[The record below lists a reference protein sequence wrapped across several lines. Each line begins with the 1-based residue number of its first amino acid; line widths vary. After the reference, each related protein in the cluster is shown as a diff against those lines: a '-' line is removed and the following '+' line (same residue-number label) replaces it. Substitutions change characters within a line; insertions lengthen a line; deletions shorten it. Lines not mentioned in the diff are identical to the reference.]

1 MIKATNGSRPG
12 QREINNGLVLRT
24 IVRKGEMTRVDLAH
38 ETGLTPAAIS
48 NITRELIE
56 RGLLH
61 EAGISRG
68 KRAGANAYLLDFPH
82 DQPLLGTIHQGVS
95 ALRLALCNLRG
106 HILARRVIATP
117 TRYSPEWAVARITET
132 LQDLLK
138 ANGYHPDALIGIGA
152 ALVGLIDGEQG
163 IVKRA
168 PSLGWEGI
176 AMSAV
181 LERAMHCPVVL
192 ENNVRAMA
200 FGEALLGNGRDWSDF
215 AFVYVGT
222 GIGSGLILHG
232 RPYRGAHSGAGE
244 IGHLTVAPDG
254 EVCSCGNT
262 GCLETIAA
270 EPALIRHARQC
281 GIELPAQAGSYKKAV
296 EDLAALALTG
306 DAQAREIIMNTGES
320 LGTALANLVDLF
332 NPARIVL
339 HGAITVAGE
348 LFFHAV
354 SQCISRRAF
363 LARDEVVELVP
374 ATFGN
379 DAGLVG
385 AAAIAL
391 DTLILAGNS

>member
-1 MIKATNGSRPG
+1 MKVTTGRPG
-12 QREINNGLVLRT
+12 QRELNNGEVLRT
-24 IVRKGEMTRVDLAH
+24 IVRRGEMTRVELAH

-56 RGLLH
+56 RGLLN
-61 EAGISRG
+61 EVGISRG

-82 DQPLLGTIHQGVS
+82 EQPIFGIIHQGVS
-95 ALRLALCNLRG
+95 ALRLAVCNLRG
-106 HILARRVIATP
+106 HILDRRVITTP
-117 TRYSPEWAVARITET
+117 TRYSPEWAVEYIAEALRA
-132 LQDLLK
+132 LLGI
-138 ANGYHPDALIGIGA
+138 NGYQPDALFGIGA

-163 IVKRA
+163 MVKRA
-168 PSLGWEGI
+168 PSLGWENVAI
-176 AMSAV
+176 SAM
-181 LERAMHCPVVL
+181 LEREMRCPVAL

-200 FGEALLGNGRDWSDF
+200 FGEALFGNGRNWPDF

-232 RPYRGAHSGAGE
+232 RPYRGAHNGAGE
-244 IGHLTVAPDG
+244 IGHLTVAPNG
-254 EVCSCGNT
+254 EVCACGNT

-270 EPALIRHARQC
+270 EPALIRHARQR
-281 GIELPAQAGSYKKAV
+281 GIELSSLAGGHKKAV
-296 EDLAALALTG
+296 EDLAVLALAG
-306 DAQAREIIMNTGES
+306 DERAREIIMNCGES

-339 HGAITVAGE
+339 HGAITAAGE

-363 LARDEVVELVP
+363 QARDEVVELVP
-374 ATFGN
+374 ATFGS

-385 AAAIAL
+385 AAAVAL
-391 DTLILAGNS
+391 DALILTATI

>member
-1 MIKATNGSRPG
+1 M
-12 QREINNGLVLRT
+12 
-24 IVRKGEMTRVDLAH
+24 
-38 ETGLTPAAIS
+38 
-48 NITRELIE
+48 
-56 RGLLH
+56 
-61 EAGISRG
+61 
-68 KRAGANAYLLDFPH
+68 
-82 DQPLLGTIHQGVS
+82 
-95 ALRLALCNLRG
+95 
-106 HILARRVIATP
+106 
-117 TRYSPEWAVARITET
+117 
-132 LQDLLK
+132 
-138 ANGYHPDALIGIGA
+138 
-152 ALVGLIDGEQG
+152 
-163 IVKRA
+163 
-168 PSLGWEGI
+168 
-176 AMSAV
+176 

-222 GIGSGLILHG
+222 GIGSGLVLHG

-270 EPALIRHARQC
+270 EPALVHHARQR
-281 GIELPAQAGSYKKAV
+281 GIELNAQAGGYKKAV
-296 EDLAALALTG
+296 EDLASLALAG
-306 DAQAREIIMNTGES
+306 DAQAREIIKSTGES

-339 HGAITVAGE
+339 HGAITAAGE

-374 ATFGN
+374 ATFGT

-391 DTLILAGNS
+391 DTFILAGNS

>member
-1 MIKATNGSRPG
+1 MKATNGRPG
-12 QREINNGLVLRT
+12 QRELNNGLVLRT
-24 IVRKGEMTRVDLAH
+24 IVRKGEMTRVELAH

-56 RGLLH
+56 RGLLN
-61 EAGISRG
+61 EVGISRG

-82 DQPLLGTIHQGVS
+82 DQPILGIIHQGVS

-106 HILARRVIATP
+106 QILDRCVIATP
-117 TRYSPEWAVARITET
+117 TRYTPEWAVTSIAEA
-132 LQDLLK
+132 LHALLRT
-138 ANGYHPDALIGIGA
+138 NGYQPDALLGIGA

-163 IVKRA
+163 MVKRA
-168 PSLGWEGI
+168 PSLGWERV
-176 AMSAV
+176 AMSAM
-181 LERAMHCPVVL
+181 LESVMRCPVVL

-200 FGEALLGNGRDWSDF
+200 FGEALLGNGRGWSDF

-222 GIGSGLILHG
+222 GIGSGLILNG

-254 EVCSCGNT
+254 EVCACGNT

-270 EPALIRHARQC
+270 EPALIRHARQR
-281 GIELPAQAGSYKKAV
+281 GIELGSLAAGPKKAV
-296 EDLAALALTG
+296 EDLAALALAG
-306 DAQAREIIMNTGES
+306 DEQAREIIMSSGES

-339 HGAITVAGE
+339 HGAITTAGE
-348 LFFHAV
+348 LFFGAV

-374 ATFGN
+374 ATFGS

-385 AAAIAL
+385 AAAIVL
-391 DTLILAGNS
+391 DALILAGDI